1 MRRSPFLVLVVS
13 ALVAGCSSASTET
26 APPAT
31 TSDSGILA
39 GYPTDLDVVSPLLIS
54 ALAPAPVP
62 VMGTDGK
69 VHVVYELEVLN
80 FSPREATPTLLE
92 TVVGGPDG
100 EVVSTL
106 EGEDLARQTLV
117 VLGDGGSIPVG
128 DTGVILVDDVYD
140 SRDDVPD
147 AFTHRLSATFGP
159 AVPELADAWES
170 SFAGEPVTAAG
181 GPVAISTE
189 SPVVIGAPLAGAGW
203 YAWNGCCGPST
214 HRRSFFPV
222 GGRINF
228 GERYG
233 VDWVQPDL
241 TLDVAAIASSIEAG
255 YLPTFEVDPTDNEAY
270 RAYGEP
276 LLAVADGTVVTVTS
290 GMPDAS
296 PESAPTG
303 LSAAELGGNHIVLDL
318 GDGVYAFYAHL
329 PPDGATVE
337 VGDSV
342 TRGQVIGRVGNSGNT
357 SEAHLHF
364 HLMTA
369 PAPLSGDNVA
379 FEIDTLSYVGSMDL
393 EADPFEGFTPGP
405 NAGARTDQLPLET
418 SVVDF
423 PELP

>member
-1 MRRSPFLVLVVS
+1 MVLVVG

-31 TSDSGILA
+31 TPDSGILA
-39 GYPTDLDVVSPLLIS
+39 GYPTDHDAVSPLLIS

-80 FSPREATPTLLE
+80 FSPREATPTRLE

-117 VLGDGGSIPVG
+117 VLGEGGSIPLG

-140 SRDDVPD
+140 SHDDVPVSV
-147 AFTHRLSATFGP
+147 THRLSATFGP
-159 AVPELADAWES
+159 ASPDLADAWES
-170 SFAGEPVTAAG
+170 SFDGDPVTATG
-181 GPVAISTE
+181 GPVAISSE
-189 SPVVIGAPLAGAGW
+189 SPVVIGPPLAGAGW

-222 GGRINF
+222 GGRLNF

-233 VDWVQPDL
+233 VDWVKPDL
-241 TLDVAAIASSIEAG
+241 TLDAAAIAASIEAG
-255 YLPTFEVDPTDNEAY
+255 YLPTFEDDPTDNDAY
-270 RAYGEP
+270 GAYGEP

-290 GMPDAS
+290 GMPDEL

-303 LSAAELGGNHIVLDL
+303 LSAAELGGNYVVLDI

-329 PPDGATVE
+329 SPGGATVE
-337 VGDSV
+337 VGDEV

-357 SEAHLHF
+357 TEAHLHF
-364 HLMTA
+364 HLMRA

-379 FEIDTLSYVGSMDL
+379 FEIDAFGYAGSMDL

-405 NAGARTDQLPLET
+405 DAGARADQLPLET

-423 PELP
+423 PEVR